1 MKKCRFEDQIDDYL
15 MNRLEEGE
23 RDIFEEH
30 YFNCASCFQKL
41 EERNELL
48 SAIKSRG
55 AWIFKEEPALGRRSL
70 LPTFER
76 IYSFFTPRQWAT
88 AAISAAVLLVVV
100 FGVLPQ
106 FRESAPQFYLSENEV
121 FRGASLSLISP
132 VIDVKTVPSFFE
144 WRQLGGQDV
153 EYKIYVYN
161 EELLWTA
168 TTRETRIEVPDNI
181 KQLMVAGQTYSWQVK
196 AFSAKGTLIAVSS
209 KVQFQVAGD

>member
-1 MKKCRFEDQIDDYL
+1 
-15 MNRLEEGE
+15 
-23 RDIFEEH
+23 
-30 YFNCASCFQKL
+30 
-41 EERNELL
+41 
-48 SAIKSRG
+48 
-55 AWIFKEEPALGRRSL
+55 
-70 LPTFER
+70 
-76 IYSFFTPRQWAT
+76 
-88 AAISAAVLLVVV
+88 VVV